1 MENITCWRNK
11 FGLEC
16 VCLQRCHLVMIDKV
30 TPFLI
35 SIDSQV
41 TLRRPVS
48 SVASIPTV
56 EKTVEAVNA
65 IV

>member
-1 MENITCWRNK
+1 
-11 FGLEC
+11 
-16 VCLQRCHLVMIDKV
+16 MIDKV

-48 SVASIPTV
+48 SVASIPSV
-56 EKTVEAVNA
+56 EKIVEAVKA